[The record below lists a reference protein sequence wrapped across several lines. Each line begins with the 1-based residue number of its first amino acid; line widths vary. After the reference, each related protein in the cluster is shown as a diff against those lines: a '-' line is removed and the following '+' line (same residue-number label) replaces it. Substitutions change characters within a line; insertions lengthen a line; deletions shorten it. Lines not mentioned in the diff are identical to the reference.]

1 MTPKDGHFCFCGGGR
16 AFGSAGVEE
25 GGATEAEFG
34 RRWVRAAS
42 PRALVL
48 EGVSIF
54 LSGVDSEGPRG
65 GPMSSRSELVGQWL
79 EQK

>member
-1 MTPKDGHFCFCGGGR
+1 MVIFV
-16 AFGSAGVEE
+16 SVGVEGPLGQLE
-25 GGATEAEFG
+25 WRREEPQKQFG

-42 PRALVL
+42 PRVLVL

-54 LSGVDSEGPRG
+54 LSGVDPEGPRG